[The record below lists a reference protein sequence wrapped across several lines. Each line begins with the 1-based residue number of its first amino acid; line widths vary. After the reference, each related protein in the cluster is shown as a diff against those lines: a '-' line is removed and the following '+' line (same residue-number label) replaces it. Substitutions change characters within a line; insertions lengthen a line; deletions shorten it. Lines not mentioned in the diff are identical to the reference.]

1 MSNRYLDC
9 VAFYVIRF
17 LACFLRSFAMIREI
31 LLWILFLVCSVFILY
46 TVITNIQLAP
56 AGWGF

>member
-1 MSNRYLDC
+1 
-9 VAFYVIRF
+9 
-17 LACFLRSFAMIREI
+17 MIREI